1 MADEKLL
8 RSFLIASSR
17 QVARAN
23 LFAQKW
29 GIIMGYMEENF
40 FSDDDLSD
48 LLGELEETEN
58 ELEMTEE
65 EKAEMEASNRRF
77 REIIQKHKMD

>member
-1 MADEKLL
+1 
-8 RSFLIASSR
+8 
-17 QVARAN
+17 
-23 LFAQKW
+23 
-29 GIIMGYMEENF
+29 MGYMEENF

-48 LLGELEETEN
+48 LLGELEETEI
-58 ELEMTEE
+58 EMTEE